1 MNEFKNMK
9 LKMKKKSFTDVAYE
23 KIRELILS
31 EEIEPGEV
39 VSENQ
44 LAEYLNMSRTPVR
57 EAIRRLEADGIL
69 VSRQG
74 YGTVLKMLTLKD
86 IEDIFE
92 VREAMELIAA
102 ETAIHNIT
110 KEEIQE
116 LKEKLMNLLERF
128 HRGEIIEKREF
139 TKIDGEIHDLIV
151 RRSDNEY
158 VKVLME
164 RIYFNVDRYRCISY
178 KVSLDLEES
187 TGQHLDLLQCME
199 ERDIEKFTKHL
210 KKHIQWSLDIIRD
223 HVRL

>member
-1 MNEFKNMK
+1 MSEFKNIK
-9 LKMKKKSFTDVAYE
+9 SKMKKKSLTDVAYE
-23 KIRELILS
+23 KIKELILD
-31 EEIEPGEV
+31 EEIEAGEA

-44 LAEYLNMSRTPVR
+44 LAEYLQMSRTPIR

-74 YGTVLKMLTLKD
+74 YGTILKMLTMKD

-102 ETAIHNIT
+102 ETAIRNIT
-110 KEEIQE
+110 DEEIQE
-116 LKEKLMNLLERF
+116 LKKSLLNLLERF
-128 HRGEIIEKREF
+128 HRGEEIGRREF
-139 TKIDGEIHDLIV
+139 TKIDGQIHDLIV

-199 ERDIEKFTKHL
+199 ERDKEKFMEHL
-210 KKHIQWSLDIIRD
+210 KKHIRWSLNIVRE
-223 HVRL
+223 HVSL